1 MRVFEKLP
9 CLLVPKN
16 SISDDVL
23 LSEAG
28 GAEEE
33 KCVDFPRLP
42 EEQEVWLSNMRLLV
56 LGMMDWLLVAYNAE
70 EDEYVDNV
78 DAEAVGVDD
87 FFGGDWWNNLVT

>member
-1 MRVFEKLP
+1 MSTQNLSGAPSFLTYAP
-9 CLLVPKN
+9 ATDIFIPKET
-16 SISDDVL
+16 ISDDVL

-56 LGMMDWLLVAYNAE
+56 LGLYSRITKLIFTRNSIRM
-70 EDEYVDNV
+70 
-78 DAEAVGVDD
+78 
-87 FFGGDWWNNLVT
+87 

>member
-1 MRVFEKLP
+1 
-9 CLLVPKN
+9 
-16 SISDDVL
+16 
-23 LSEAG
+23 
-28 GAEEE
+28 
-33 KCVDFPRLP
+33 
-42 EEQEVWLSNMRLLV
+42 MRLLV